1 MSILPPS
8 LSFLVPF
15 SCWLTIL
22 LLVLAVV
29 DIFVT
34 VLQNDGSAV
43 EAGITCASLA
53 LADAGIEMYDMVA
66 ACAVGVT
73 GSQTLVDYTDEE
85 GKEATSRILVSA
97 MGSLNEVTHVV
108 VTGEIDGQVLTEVQS
123 LSTFFRHLRVA

>member
-1 MSILPPS
+1 VSILPPS

>member
-1 MSILPPS
+1 
-8 LSFLVPF
+8 
-15 SCWLTIL
+15 
-22 LLVLAVV
+22 VLAVV